1 MTTELALGEWSV
13 DLRLPPPRV
22 PDGLR
27 VHRFVGT
34 AVGLAIRLI
43 VSGEVD
49 ASGRDSAA
57 DRRFPDGAFRWPAV
71 VLELAWTP
79 DADGKNL
86 PSGSLH
92 RFAPF
97 RESCLTC
104 RLFGSD
110 FDLKYEGR

>member
-71 VLELAWTP
+71 VSILSIKGAEVQEGDFRRVAE
-79 DADGKNL
+79 DC
-86 PSGSLH
+86 SG
-92 RFAPF
+92 FF
-97 RESCLTC
+97 QCFTW
-104 RLFGSD
+104 
-110 FDLKYEGR
+110 